1 MCWCLSGKDCAKSAV
16 AIERGLLI
24 ERKQD
29 FVGSKASQ
37 HPMNE
42 DRRPEVD
49 VSSKLSPELAQ
60 QFQQLVGL
68 MRRAVKLGRVDCET
82 SRVQAVDEC
91 HDFCIGHECVQ

>member
-1 MCWCLSGKDCAKSAV
+1 MNPPDVWVGVSASGSFEDSKMCWCLSGRHCAKSAV

-42 DRRPEVD
+42 D
-49 VSSKLSPELAQ
+49 
-60 QFQQLVGL
+60 
-68 MRRAVKLGRVDCET
+68 
-82 SRVQAVDEC
+82 
-91 HDFCIGHECVQ
+91 